1 MTARTARIRD
11 YKEKGGKLVRL
22 GIDDRISVSAD
33 SADRFSQIRIANV
46 MKMKMKIM
54 PNLT

>member
-22 GIDDRISVSAD
+22 GIDDRISISAD
-33 SADRFSQIRIANV
+33 SADLFSQIRIANV
-46 MKMKMKIM
+46 IKMKMKFM